1 MSVGLARGSARK
13 CRRSSSFFM
22 SNAPTDELTDT
33 TLPTAATWK
42 ASMHAWHV
50 QIGPHSEMKSL
61 LTVAVFWRFGT
72 STHRRCRPCTRQGQ
86 RIWRPRSSIEQDR
99 EPSGRPRCRTGL
111 CQGPPESTHAQRT
124 RCRWSNT
131 VARDKGL
138 RTRSFLL
145 EYFQPHSENHQ
156 RLQPTCWV
164 HQVSYKW
171 AHT

>member
-1 MSVGLARGSARK
+1 
-13 CRRSSSFFM
+13 M

-72 STHRRCRPCTRQGQ
+72 STHRRCRPCTRQSQ

-124 RCRWSNT
+124 RCRWLNT
-131 VARDKGL
+131 VARDKGAFFPIGIFATSQRKSPKTPTNL
-138 RTRSFLL
+138 LGPPDQLQVGSHLMTFFLVIWNGPND
-145 EYFQPHSENHQ
+145 EPKND
-156 RLQPTCWV
+156 
-164 HQVSYKW
+164 
-171 AHT
+171 